1 MYQSQRVAYEP
12 SSPVALY
19 VFWRERED
27 WGLGWGA
34 RGVSWEGKKEKN
46 FLYLFPWDPARA
58 QPNPQSSLI
67 PKKHLNS
74 DWVRVWDG

>member
-1 MYQSQRVAYEP
+1 MYQSQRVAYEQ
-12 SSPVALY
+12 SSPVAVY

-34 RGVSWEGKKEKN
+34 RGVSWEGKTS
-46 FLYLFPWDPARA
+46 LPLRPRPP
-58 QPNPQSSLI
+58 QPNSQSSH